1 MFWELLFA
9 VTIGGLLVVSVLGYC
24 GVIFWKW
31 AIRELVEIVE
41 EAYQIYYNKLD
52 TTFTIKEEK

>member
-52 TTFTIKEEK
+52 TTFTVKEEK

>member
-31 AIRELVEIVE
+31 AIRELMEIME

>member
-31 AIRELVEIVE
+31 AIRELVEIME

-52 TTFTIKEEK
+52 TTFAVKEEK